1 MSLEQRGCGIHTT
14 MTGALM
20 VPAGQVV
27 VVRRTIRRTR
37 PVTPILKIFGA
48 QAGYRKVPA
57 ER

>member
-1 MSLEQRGCGIHTT
+1 
-14 MTGALM
+14 M
-20 VPAGQVV
+20 VPAGQV

-48 QAGYRKVPA
+48 QAGYRKMPA